1 MGASPHLPH
10 TKGVWSL
17 YILPLPY
24 PARPPWLQASWG
36 GGLIY
41 NSFNRGA
48 PKFSPNPPNLGS
60 KLGAQGS
67 WGEQVRL
74 TQALPGS

>member
-10 TKGVWSL
+10 TKGVCSL

-36 GGLIY
+36 GGSGLQLLQQGCTQIL
-41 NSFNRGA
+41 
-48 PKFSPNPPNLGS
+48 PKPSQPR
-60 KLGAQGS
+60 
-67 WGEQVRL
+67 E
-74 TQALPGS
+74 